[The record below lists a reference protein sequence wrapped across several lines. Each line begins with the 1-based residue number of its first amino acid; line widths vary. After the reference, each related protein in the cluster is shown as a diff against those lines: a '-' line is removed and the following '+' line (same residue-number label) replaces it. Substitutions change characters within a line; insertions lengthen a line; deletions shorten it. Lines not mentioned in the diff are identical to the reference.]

1 MSYAAVQREL
11 ESYFATNWTDT
22 IIVYDNVPK
31 PSFNDDDMWVRFT
44 VTYGSA
50 KQISMG
56 AGDSNFHRFQGL
68 VNVQI
73 FAPLDA
79 GSKPALEL
87 ADKVVELFTANR
99 IGQSQM
105 YTAET
110 QILGD
115 DGFSRYQVNV
125 VCPFYFDNRV

>member
-1 MSYAAVQREL
+1 MSYASVQREL
-11 ESYFATNWTDT
+11 EGHFSDLWSDT
-22 IIVYDNVPK
+22 VAVYDNVPK
-31 PSFNDDDMWVRFT
+31 PDFNDDDMWVRFT
-44 VTYGSA
+44 VTYGSS

-56 AGDSNFHRFQGL
+56 AGNSNFHRFTGI

-87 ADKVVELFTANR
+87 ADKVVSMLTANR

-110 QILGD
+110 NILGD

-125 VCPFYFDNRV
+125 VCPFYFDEIV

>member
-22 IIVYDNVPK
+22 PVVYDNVPK
-31 PSFNDDDMWVRFT
+31 PDINDDDPWVRLT
-44 VTYGSA
+44 LTYSSA
-50 KQISMG
+50 RQVSMG
-56 AGDSNFHRFQGL
+56 AGNSNFHRFQG
-68 VNVQI
+68 VANVQI
-73 FAPLDA
+73 FSPIDV

-87 ADKVVELFTANR
+87 ADKVVGLFTANR

-105 YTAET
+105 LTAET

-115 DGFSRYQVNV
+115 DGFSRYQINV
-125 VCPFYFDNRV
+125 VCPFYFDNRI